1 MHVHDGWNDEQE
13 IRLPFSFSPFF
24 SENSINKRENE
35 ISERKPGITQM
46 KFVYRGREKNLEE
59 KESRTSEGEM
69 RDGRKYKKQWRL
81 KMKNA

>member
-46 KFVYRGREKNLEE
+46 KFVYRGREK
-59 KESRTSEGEM
+59 KF
-69 RDGRKYKKQWRL
+69 GREREQNIRRGNERW
-81 KMKNA
+81 